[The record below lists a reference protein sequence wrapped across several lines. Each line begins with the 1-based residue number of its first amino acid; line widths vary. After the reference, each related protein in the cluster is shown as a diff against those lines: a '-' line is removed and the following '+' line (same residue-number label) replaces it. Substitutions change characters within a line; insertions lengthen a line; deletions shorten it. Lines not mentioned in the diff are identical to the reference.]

1 MNTKSVTRTAAL
13 TAAAVLLGYV
23 ESLFPPIAAGVKL
36 GLANTVVLIA
46 IYIYGVK
53 KAWAVSLMK
62 VVLCAALFGSA
73 SSFVYSISGAVI
85 SLSVMIV
92 AKKTKVFSIIA
103 VSSLGGI
110 FHNLAQLLCA
120 YFFIGKGVL
129 FYTGVLCISGGV
141 CGMLTGIAAKILVR
155 RGSELFGKE

>member
-36 GLANTVVLIA
+36 GIANTVVLIA
-46 IYIYGVK
+46 IYIYGAK
-53 KAWAVSLMK
+53 KAWAVSIMK
-62 VVLCAALFGSA
+62 VILCAALFGSG
-73 SSFVYSISGAVI
+73 SSFVYSISGAMV
-85 SLSVMIV
+85 SLLVMLI
-92 AKKTKVFSIIA
+92 AKKTNAFSIIA

-129 FYTGVLCISGGV
+129 FYIGVLCISGGV

-155 RGSELFGKE
+155 RGSELFGEE